1 MTNKKFKLAAMSLA
15 TAVAVS
21 AVGPSASAV
30 TYYLGDGSV
39 IVDKDEERGAFSY
52 QVKKGESADGSY
64 SNRTY
69 VNEDTADKG
78 VINIMD
84 GNAPK
89 EEVPPT
95 TDNSENSNNG
105 TEVPIPTDNDTQSTD
120 ASGNNTENSSTS
132 ETTTTNTITVKEDV
146 TGATI
151 VVDGVNV
158 DTTSTPTEVAT
169 DTGNT
174 EDKKTIIKVGEGAD
188 VDLTVKDSNLTT
200 GGNGIDIGVN
210 LKDDDDNKKTNVD
223 LTLDNTKI
231 NLTENATAGI
241 NARDNSD
248 VDITL
253 KGDNTI
259 DGSEAIDKVTEG
271 GGHDIS
277 KDNVNIEGIRVG
289 GEGASD
295 SSDASENANTK
306 LTISGGV
313 EKTETAETDTE
324 ETESPAGGS
333 LTISDTTGGL
343 VMADGSDVEITDG
356 ANVTIE
362 ETKTSGSTQAGRGVT
377 QHGDLTIS
385 GGSSLT
391 IDGVEDNAKQASH
404 TGIGIA
410 SWDDITVEDGST
422 LEISDATT
430 GIYGHQGSDAS
441 LTVEDSALNIAGSS
455 FGIDYEGAGKDKEG
469 NVLKSAGD
477 ITFDNAEVDINITPE
492 TPNAAGYGIAAHG
505 DSNITFKNGTEAEIK
520 VTSENPDA
528 GTWGIYNERGGTGN
542 LTVNDSTVDI
552 DANRGIYAGFQK
564 VEIANNSVVTSKN
577 THQAMYALGGSD
589 GKGLKLRV
597 TGNSRYHLTGGTRGN
612 WGIQAT
618 SARGH
623 EILVDDNGQLIS
635 DMENS
640 YTAVGLGKN
649 AKLVVDNGTVLVR
662 GKYDKAGLFAY
673 GDNSTIHIK
682 NNSHVEATTIT
693 LNPSIKKIPTVGQ
706 KLIVTGG
713 TLTYD
718 YKADNTLWPVNEQG
732 DKLTNFLLTKD
743 DTHANFDALSY
754 KGQTYT
760 YLSDLNK
767 ETGKQYLSVW
777 VPAAALNY
785 MLDVDGSHDPEII
798 GKALEE
804 LKQAG
809 YNFDTAYQTAE
820 NGDQVVI
827 LRDMVVNGKSLNFTK
842 TTDAEGNTKL
852 IWGNYE
858 KQAEGAPSAYDM
870 VYGTE
875 YEYEGKTYT
884 IVWGYE
890 SQNNPNTTAAAG
902 VLDAF
907 GSDSNVKVTGE
918 NIDGTDSARYT
929 VTIYGALREVTDPVI
944 PTNPKPETPEGSD
957 PTPPAPTAPTTPAV
971 QDARP
976 TTPAVEQA
984 VAKTTPAPETPVN
997 PPVQDARPESGKLIQ
1012 TGTTNWM
1019 ADILVRAGG
1028 VLLAAGYLLERK
1040 RKSMFHKA
1048 QH

>member
-30 TYYLGDGSV
+30 TYQLEKGDVTVGQ
-39 IVDKDEERGAFSY
+39 DGTGAYSY
-52 QVKKGESADGSY
+52 QNQTDG
-64 SNRTY
+64 
-69 VNEDTADKG
+69 K
-78 VINIMD
+78 
-84 GNAPK
+84 
-89 EEVPPT
+89 
-95 TDNSENSNNG
+95 TDNVYVDQDTQNNG
-105 TEVPIPTDNDTQSTD
+105 QIIITQAEGTKTDN
-120 ASGNNTENSSTS
+120 
-132 ETTTTNTITVKEDV
+132 TVTVEEDV
-146 TGATI
+146 TNEKGKRDVDI
-151 VVDGVNV
+151 ILDGVNV
-158 DTTSTPTEVAT
+158 DTSDTSTSTDTPTEVPA
-169 DTGNT
+169 DTK
-174 EDKKTIIKVGEGAD
+174 EDKTIIKVGECAD
-188 VDLTVKDSNLTT
+188 VDLTVRESNLTT

-210 LKDDDDNKKTNVD
+210 LKDGDDNKETNVD

-277 KDNVNIEGIRVG
+277 KDNVNVEGIRVG
-289 GEGASD
+289 GGGAGDGSGASEGAK
-295 SSDASENANTK
+295 TH

-313 EKTETAETDTE
+313 EKTETAEADTE

-333 LTISDTTGGL
+333 LTISKTTGGL

-356 ANVTIE
+356 ADVTIE
-362 ETKTSGSTQAGRGVT
+362 DTKTSSSTQAGRAVT
-377 QHGDLTIS
+377 QHGDLTLS

-391 IDGVEDNAKQASH
+391 IDGGKDNKAPH

-422 LEISDATT
+422 LDISGAAT
-430 GIYGHQGSDAS
+430 GIYGHQGAS
-441 LTVEDSALNIAGSS
+441 LTTEDSTLNITNSDAG
-455 FGIDYEGAGKDKEG
+455 IRYEGSGTAKDGSKLEA
-469 NVLKSAGD
+469 AGD
-477 ITFDNAEVDINITPE
+477 ITFKDSDVTIEGKSLGIETGNNSNTTVTFDHTTAAVSAELTKEENVGRYAIYCEDSGENGSLIVKNGSKLKLQANYGIV
-492 TPNAAGYGIAAHG
+492 AGYRNVLI
-505 DSNITFKNGTEAEIK
+505 S
-520 VTSENPDA
+520 
-528 GTWGIYNERGGTGN
+528 GN
-542 LTVNDSTVDI
+542 STVDSTTRDMAI
-552 DANRGIYAGFQK
+552 QLRNSKGTKLHITDGSVYNMTDGSHDNYNLLAYYA
-564 VEIANNSVVTSKN
+564 
-577 THQAMYALGGSD
+577 
-589 GKGLKLRV
+589 
-597 TGNSRYHLTGGTRGN
+597 YHD
-612 WGIQAT
+612 
-618 SARGH
+618 
-623 EILVDDNGQLIS
+623 ILVDKGGVLSMDLH
-635 DMENS
+635 NS
-640 YTAVGLGKN
+640 YSGISLGMRC
-649 AKLVVDNGTVLVR
+649 ALTVDDGTVLV
-662 GKYDKAGLFAY
+662 K
-673 GDNSTIHIK
+673 GDYNHSGIYIDGPYSKISIK
-682 NNSHVEATTIT
+682 NNAHVEAPTIVGNT
-693 LNPSIKKIPTVGQ
+693 YYPGQ
-706 KLIVTGG
+706 KLVVTGG

-743 DTHANFDALSY
+743 DAHANFDALSY

-907 GSDSNVKVTGE
+907 GPDSNVKVTGDT
-918 NIDGTDSARYT
+918 IDGTDSAQYT

-944 PTNPKPETPEGSD
+944 PTNPAPETPKDPDPTPPAPETPEDSAPTPPAPETPEGSD
-957 PTPPAPTAPTTPAV
+957 PTPPAPTTPTTQAV
-971 QDARP
+971 QNARP
-976 TTPAVEQA
+976 TTPTVEQA
-984 VAKTTPAPETPVN
+984 VAKTTPA
-997 PPVQDARPESGKLIQ
+997 PESGKLIQ

-1019 ADILVRAGG
+1019 ADVLVRAGG

-1040 RKSMFHKA
+1040 RKGMFHKA

>member
-39 IVDKDEERGAFSY
+39 TVDKDEERGAYSY
-52 QVKKGESADGSY
+52 QGEDKGDE
-64 SNRTY
+64 NRTY
-69 VNEDTADKG
+69 VNEDKVETG
-78 VINIMD
+78 D
-84 GNAPK
+84 GTIYVKDGHEPT
-89 EEVPPT
+89 ETVPPS
-95 TDNSENSNNG
+95 TDNSDNG
-105 TEVPIPTDNDTQSTD
+105 TEEATPTDTTTD
-120 ASGNNTENSSTS
+120 SSGNNTENSSTS
-132 ETTTTNTITVKEDV
+132 ETTTGNTITVKEDV
-146 TGATI
+146 KDATI

-158 DTTSTPTEVAT
+158 DTSDTSTQTDTSTEVPA
-169 DTGNT
+169 DTK
-174 EDKKTIIKVGEGAD
+174 EDKTIIKVGEGAD
-188 VDLTVKDSNLTT
+188 VDLTVKNSNLTT
-200 GGNGIDIGVN
+200 GGNGIDIGVDLDGEDKN
-210 LKDDDDNKKTNVD
+210 EDKNKETNVD

-253 KGDNTI
+253 KGNNTI
-259 DGSEAIDKVTEG
+259 DGSEAIDKVTADGE
-271 GGHDIS
+271 HDIS

-295 SSDASENANTK
+295 SSDANEGANTK

-356 ANVTIE
+356 ADVTID
-362 ETKTSGSTQAGRGVT
+362 ETKTSGSTQAGRAVT

-391 IDGVEDNAKQASH
+391 IDGVEDNAKQAPH

-422 LEISDATT
+422 LDISGAAT

-441 LTVEDSALNIAGSS
+441 LTVEDSTLNISGRS
-455 FGIDYEGAGKDKEG
+455 FGIDYEGEGKDSKG

-477 ITFDNAEVDINITPE
+477 ITFDNAEVDINITPK

-505 DSNITFKNGTEAEIK
+505 DSNITFENGTKAEIK

-542 LTVNDSTVDI
+542 LTVDDSTVDI

-577 THQAMYALGGSD
+577 THQAMYALGGSN

-718 YKADNTLWPVNEQG
+718 YSADNTLWPVNEQG

-743 DTHANFDALSY
+743 DAHANFDALSY

-907 GSDSNVKVTGE
+907 GPDSNVKVTGD
-918 NIDGTDSARYT
+918 IDGTDSARYT

-944 PTNPKPETPEGSD
+944 PTNPDPETPEDSD

-976 TTPAVEQA
+976 TAPTVEQA

-1019 ADILVRAGG
+1019 ADVLVRAGG

-1040 RKSMFHKA
+1040 RKGMFHKA

>member
-30 TYYLGDGSV
+30 TYQLENGDV
-39 IVDKDEERGAFSY
+39 TVAENEKGAFSY
-52 QVKKGESADGSY
+52 QNTANGKTDDV
-64 SNRTY
+64 Y
-69 VNEDTADKG
+69 VDQDTKDNGQIIITQAEG
-78 VINIMD
+78 I
-84 GNAPK
+84 
-89 EEVPPT
+89 T
-95 TDNSENSNNG
+95 TDNTVTVEENVTNKNG
-105 TEVPIPTDNDTQSTD
+105 DR
-120 ASGNNTENSSTS
+120 
-132 ETTTTNTITVKEDV
+132 DV
-146 TGATI
+146 DI
-151 VVDGVNV
+151 IIDGVNV
-158 DTTSTPTEVAT
+158 DTSDTSTQTDTPTEAAP

-174 EDKKTIIKVGEGAD
+174 GDKTIIKVGEGAD
-188 VDLTVKDSNLTT
+188 VDLTVKGSNLTT

-295 SSDASENANTK
+295 SSDASEGANTK

-313 EKTETAETDTE
+313 KKTETAETDTE

-589 GKGLKLRV
+589 GKGLKLHV

-673 GDNSTIHIK
+673 GDNSTIRIK

-718 YKADNTLWPVNEQG
+718 YSADNTLWPVNEQG

-754 KGQTYT
+754 NGQTYT

-907 GSDSNVKVTGE
+907 GPDSNVKVTGE

-944 PTNPKPETPEGSD
+944 PTNPKPETPEDSD
-957 PTPPAPTAPTTPAV
+957 PTPPAPTTPTTPAV

-976 TTPAVEQA
+976 TTSAVEQA

-1019 ADILVRAGG
+1019 ADVLVRAGG

>member
-39 IVDKDEERGAFSY
+39 TVDKDDTRGAYSY
-52 QVKKGESADGSY
+52 QGEDGSEEH
-64 SNRTY
+64 RTY
-69 VNEDTADKG
+69 VNEDEADHG
-78 VINIMD
+78 VINVKG
-84 GNAPK
+84 GNAPTGD
-89 EEVPPT
+89 VPPS
-95 TDNSENSNNG
+95 TDNSDNG
-105 TEVPIPTDNDTQSTD
+105 TEVPTPTDNDTQSTD
-120 ASGNNTENSSTS
+120 ASGNNAENSTTT
-132 ETTTTNTITVKEDV
+132 ETTTGNTITVMEDV
-146 TGATI
+146 KKKEKVDGTEGNDVKI
-151 VVDGVNV
+151 VVEGVNV
-158 DTTSTPTEVAT
+158 DTSTQT
-169 DTGNT
+169 DTLAEVSADT
-174 EDKKTIIKVGEGAD
+174 KEDKTIIKVGEGAK

-210 LKDDDDNKKTNVD
+210 LKDKDDNKETKVD
-223 LTLDNTKI
+223 LTLDNTDI
-231 NLTENATAGI
+231 NLTEKANTAGI
-241 NARDNSD
+241 VARDHSTVN
-248 VDITL
+248 VTL
-253 KGDNTI
+253 KGENTI
-259 DGSEAIDKVTEG
+259 DGKEALEDAAKEAEEAKKEG
-271 GGHDIS
+271 KS
-277 KDNVNIEGIRVG
+277 SPNRNVEGIRVG
-289 GEGASD
+289 GEGAGDGSGT
-295 SSDASENANTK
+295 SAGAETH

-313 EKTETAETDTE
+313 KKTETAEADTE

-333 LTISDTTGGL
+333 LTISETTGGL
-343 VMADGSDVEITDG
+343 VMADGSNVEITDG
-356 ANVTIE
+356 ADVTIE
-362 ETKTSGSTQAGRGVT
+362 DTKTSSSTQAGRAVT
-377 QHGDLTIS
+377 QHGDLTLS

-391 IDGVEDNAKQASH
+391 IDGGKDNKAPH

-410 SWDDITVEDGST
+410 SWDDITVKDGST
-422 LEISDATT
+422 LDISGAAT
-430 GIYGHQGSDAS
+430 GIYGHQGAS
-441 LTVEDSALNIAGSS
+441 LTTEDSTLNITNSDAG
-455 FGIDYEGAGKDKEG
+455 IRYEGSGTAKDGSKLEA
-469 NVLKSAGD
+469 AGD
-477 ITFDNAEVDINITPE
+477 ITFKDSGVTIEGKSLGIETGNNSNTTVTFDHTTAAVSAELTKEENVGRYAIYCEDSGENGSLIVKNGSKLKLQANYGIV
-492 TPNAAGYGIAAHG
+492 AGYRNVLI
-505 DSNITFKNGTEAEIK
+505 S
-520 VTSENPDA
+520 
-528 GTWGIYNERGGTGN
+528 GN
-542 LTVNDSTVDI
+542 STVDSTTRDMAI
-552 DANRGIYAGFQK
+552 QLRNSKGTKLHITDGSVYNMTDGSHDNYNLLAYYA
-564 VEIANNSVVTSKN
+564 
-577 THQAMYALGGSD
+577 
-589 GKGLKLRV
+589 
-597 TGNSRYHLTGGTRGN
+597 YHD
-612 WGIQAT
+612 
-618 SARGH
+618 
-623 EILVDDNGQLIS
+623 ILVDKGGVLSMDLH
-635 DMENS
+635 NS
-640 YTAVGLGKN
+640 YSGISLGMRCT
-649 AKLVVDNGTVLVR
+649 LTVDDGTVLV
-662 GKYDKAGLFAY
+662 K
-673 GDNSTIHIK
+673 GDYNHSGIYIDGPYSKISIK
-682 NNSHVEATTIT
+682 NNAHVEAPTIVGNT
-693 LNPSIKKIPTVGQ
+693 YYPGQ
-706 KLIVTGG
+706 KLVVTGG

-743 DTHANFDALSY
+743 DAHANFDALSY

-907 GSDSNVKVTGE
+907 GPDSNVKVTGD
-918 NIDGTDSARYT
+918 IDGTDSARYT

-957 PTPPAPTAPTTPAV
+957 PTPPAPTTPTTPAV

-976 TTPAVEQA
+976 TTPAVEQT

-1019 ADILVRAGG
+1019 ADVLVRAGG

-1040 RKSMFHKA
+1040 RKGMFHKA